1 MLSGCGRMKTGRPA
15 AELMWGPLTSLVSE
29 RCLQEDGWGLGVR
42 AQGAATICAH
52 ESCRQGHGIQR
63 PKPPSQEGGL
73 ILTTSPQVALL
84 CSVLQ
89 KVFLAWQREPAPTP
103 SKLTGVSYV
112 RAGRPSRDHGLDEKT
127 ETQRRGTSR
136 LGLHRESEQ
145 RWN

>member
-1 MLSGCGRMKTGRPA
+1 M
-15 AELMWGPLTSLVSE
+15 
-29 RCLQEDGWGLGVR
+29 
-42 AQGAATICAH
+42 
-52 ESCRQGHGIQR
+52 
-63 PKPPSQEGGL
+63 
-73 ILTTSPQVALL
+73 TTSPQVALL